1 MTIMRNT
8 NEEESASAAYATLT
22 KQNIVDYGILLI
34 GCQTRISEE
43 AYGAFRYAI
52 HAIIAGKD
60 VVTNRK
66 KFRRQG

>member
-1 MTIMRNT
+1 MEDTISPDMDIQ
-8 NEEESASAAYATLT
+8 SYAKST

-34 GCQTRISEE
+34 VCQTSIYEE

-52 HAIIAGKD
+52 HAILGGKD

-66 KFRRQG
+66 KFHRQGKT